1 MIPPA
6 LTPKKKWMVLAVVM
20 LPFAL
25 IGIGAKEQI
34 AQAAR
39 HSNTANHATAWPNGV
54 YLYGNSS
61 QPNQLLH
68 NYVVFEQRNG
78 QVIGAFYSPQ
88 SDFTCFTGAV
98 HGTQLE
104 VTAIAPN
111 QPTYAVKAQL
121 SPLHALPHLSE
132 NDQRMLATC
141 KQVTISLA
149 RGDTSVD

>member
-6 LTPKKKWMVLAVVM
+6 LTQKRKWIFLSVVM
-20 LPFAL
+20 LPLAL

-39 HSNTANHATAWPNGV
+39 QNNATHQSEILPNGV

-68 NYVVFEQRNG
+68 NYVVFEQQNG
-78 QVIGAFYSPQ
+78 QVVGAFYSPQ

-98 HGTQLE
+98 QGTRLE
-104 VTAIAPN
+104 VAAIAPE
-111 QPTYAVKAQL
+111 QPPYEVNAQL
-121 SPLHALPHLSE
+121 SQLNAFPTISE
-132 NDQRMLATC
+132 NDQRILSTC

-149 RGDTSVD
+149 RRNSSVD